1 MSFSCMQ
8 HFVLQKQFISSCVHL
23 FLTIISHSKEKK
35 INQVYEHSG
44 HKWYFEQENVHT
56 LVETTCL
63 LLSYV
68 RHSHKTIIDIEYE
81 MLYAKTSYSPLLD
94 RDFLTYKRHPIL
106 LTVLSRAL
114 HKLQDRHNLV
124 CSLKVK
130 HLHPE
135 PQSIAH
141 LTEESAYLLFMGSKV
156 GTLLS
161 NSKLA
166 S

>member
-1 MSFSCMQ
+1 MCAP
-8 HFVLQKQFISSCVHL
+8 

-68 RHSHKTIIDIEYE
+68 RHSHKTIINIEYE

-94 RDFLTYKRHPIL
+94 RDCLTYKRHPIL

-114 HKLQDRHNLV
+114 HKL
-124 CSLKVK
+124 
-130 HLHPE
+130 
-135 PQSIAH
+135 
-141 LTEESAYLLFMGSKV
+141 
-156 GTLLS
+156 
-161 NSKLA
+161 
-166 S
+166 

>member
-35 INQVYEHSG
+35 LIRFTSTVAINGILSKKIRIPQ
-44 HKWYFEQENVHT
+44 
-56 LVETTCL
+56 VETTCL

-94 RDFLTYKRHPIL
+94 RDCLTYKRHPIL